1 MHTFLGPIFYIF
13 SAFFHKTL
21 VKCNVL
27 ASVWR
32 RLCLMRGKAY
42 KPNTG
47 LFTQKNEALG
57 GKKMQLGISTWVY
70 MARTIEEAAT
80 RIRGEGIR
88 LVELWGDTSTH
99 LDPVTRPRE
108 RAEEVAVVLRALDM
122 KPVSLHAPFSGLD
135 LSSPDKTQRAASVNA
150 VLRSVEFCRDVK
162 CPQIVV
168 HVSASP
174 GVKSQAALDRRREY
188 AVDALQEITASAKKS
203 GVEVLLENMVI
214 HANYLRLGS
223 EVEALLDL
231 VARFSGEGVGIC
243 IDTGHSFLN
252 KQNPSEDIRKAGKH
266 LRSLHINDNDGVQDR
281 HWVPGRGGI
290 DWPAVSSALREV
302 KYGGVFLL
310 EIYGFD
316 VVRETIGRATAF
328 SRRLLGR

>member
-1 MHTFLGPIFYIF
+1 M
-13 SAFFHKTL
+13 
-21 VKCNVL
+21 C
-27 ASVWR
+27 
-32 RLCLMRGKAY
+32 GKAY
-42 KPNTG
+42 KPNTR
-47 LFTQKNEALG
+47 LFTQKNKALG

-70 MARTIEEAAT
+70 VARPIEEAAP
-80 RIRGEGIR
+80 RIRGAGIR
-88 LVELWGDTSTH
+88 LVELWGDTPTH

-108 RAEEVAVVLRALDM
+108 RAEEVAAVLQALDM
-122 KPVSLHAPFSGLD
+122 KPVSLHAPFSGFD
-135 LSSPDKTQRAASVNA
+135 LSSPDKTQRTASVNA
-150 VLRSVEFCRDVK
+150 VLRSVEFCRNVR
-162 CPQIVV
+162 CPHIVV

-188 AVDALQEITASAKKS
+188 AVDALQAITESTKKN

-214 HANYLRLGS
+214 HPNYLRLGS

-231 VARFSGEGVGIC
+231 VARFSGEGVSIC

-266 LRSLHINDNDGVQDR
+266 LRSLHINDNDGVRDR

-328 SRRLLGR
+328 SRSLLGR